1 MKLALQLAY
10 KNLIGS
16 GLRTWLNV
24 GILSF
29 AYVVIILYNG
39 VIDGWNQQAKRDS
52 IAWEYGKGQLL
63 NADYDPYDPFTLQDG
78 HGILSKEKA
87 QNLTPILIQQASIY
101 PDGRMLSV
109 ALKGIETEQ
118 NILELPTGILQKSTA
133 AIPVIIGKRM
143 AKSANLKEG
152 DQVLLRWRDK
162 NGTFDASDVTVA
174 GIFDTDVSNVDSG
187 QIWIPIEKLWKMTGL
202 TDHATMFIAENGYQ
216 QSNLEGWNFRS
227 QDDLLKELNDIIAMK
242 NISGS
247 IMYLLL
253 LAIALLAIFDTQ
265 VLSIFRRQK
274 EIGTYI
280 SLGMTRWQVVW
291 LFTIEGTM
299 YSILATIVGSIYGI
313 PLFVYMAKT
322 GIGMP
327 VASQDM
333 GIAVAERIFPVF
345 GIGLILSTMALV
357 IVSATIVSFL
367 PARKIAKMDPVEAL
381 KGKLQ

>member
-10 KNLIGS
+10 KNLMGS

-24 GILSF
+24 GVLSF

-39 VIDGWNQQAKRDS
+39 VIDGWNQQSKRDS
-52 IAWEYGKGQLL
+52 IAWEYGMGELIH
-63 NADYDPYDPFTLQDG
+63 ADYDPYDPFTLQDG
-78 HGILSKEKA
+78 HGILPKDKS
-87 QNLTPILIQQASIY
+87 QGLTPILIRQASIY

-109 ALKGIETEQ
+109 SLKGIDTKQ
-118 NILELPTGILQKSTA
+118 TILKLPTELLEKSTA
-133 AIPVIIGKRM
+133 AIPGIIGKRM
-143 AKSANLKEG
+143 AKSANLKKG

-162 NGTFDASDVTVA
+162 NGTFDASDVTIIA
-174 GIFDTDVSNVDSG
+174 IFDTDVPNVDSG
-187 QIWIPIEKLWKMTGL
+187 QIWIPLEKLREMTGL
-202 TDHATMFIAENGYQ
+202 ADHATMFIAENDDQ
-216 QSNLEGWNFRS
+216 KSTIEGWNFRS

-291 LFTIEGTM
+291 LFTVEGSM
-299 YSILATIVGSIYGI
+299 YSILATIVGSLYGI
-313 PLFVYMAKT
+313 PFFIYMAKT

-327 VASQDM
+327 KASQEM

-357 IVSATIVSFL
+357 IISATIVSFL
-367 PARKIAKMDPVEAL
+367 PARKISKMNPVEAL